1 MTNAERSLCL
11 DDTKCRQEF
20 KEYIDGLL
28 SKTASKASIDEIM
41 QRQNDLY
48 EHDQDQE
55 DENEEK
61 LYSKSCR
68 QTISRITNT
77 SKRGNIWY

>member
-1 MTNAERSLCL
+1 MTNAERLLCL
-11 DDTKCRQEF
+11 DDAKCRQEF
-20 KEYIDGLL
+20 KEYIDRLL
-28 SKTASKASIDEIM
+28 LKTASKASIDEIM

-48 EHDQDQE
+48 EHDQGQE

-61 LYSKSCR
+61 LHGKSCR

-77 SKRGNIWY
+77 SKRGNI